1 MDANNDAPKGI
12 LSPGISFVGNQPLPP
27 KEIAYPSYS
36 AQVQQPSGIVHT

>member
-12 LSPGISFVGNQPLPP
+12 PSSGSSLVGNQPLPP
-27 KEIAYPSYS
+27 KEIAYPSSS